1 VINFLR
7 WGLLSAYIVGAL
19 LDDPVRNIS
28 ISGLIAD
35 RVEPEYPLVGD
46 VIHATREDL
55 MKISYI
61 KKVRSNM
68 IKNATDEYISG

>member
-1 VINFLR
+1 
-7 WGLLSAYIVGAL
+7 L
-19 LDDPVRNIS
+19 LDDSVRELS

-46 VIHATREDL
+46 VVNATRDDL

-61 KKVRSNM
+61 KEVRSRM
-68 IKNATDEYISG
+68 IKNAADEYISG